1 MSFYYYIYHCL
12 VKPIKRL
19 FSLEDLSVKFRKKMN
34 KVERLFYHRKYTA
47 KELVEELKR
56 LGLKSGSVVIVHS
69 SMSSFYNYNG
79 TPDELIDE
87 LLRAIGTDGTLCMP
101 AYPDDKFNPDNVFD
115 VRTEKS
121 AAGLLTETFRKRP
134 GVKRSLNK
142 LHSVCAL
149 GPKADYIVGE
159 HHLSKTCFDEHS
171 PFYKIY
177 ELGGLSIALGL
188 ERRFIGTC
196 VHVPE
201 SLLRDKIAFFRDK
214 FTKQV
219 TYKYI
224 DEKGD
229 SFNHTMLTG
238 SKFQYIRYRNTKLV
252 DKYFDPSKYCR
263 VRFSNL
269 RIVFCDVRYIV
280 DTLTHL
286 AMEGKTLYSHP
297 KFTK

>member
-1 MSFYYYIYHCL
+1 MSYYYIYHCL

-19 FSLEDLSVKFRKKMN
+19 FGLEYLSDTIRKKRA
-34 KVERLFYHRKYTA
+34 KIEKLFYHRKYTA

-56 LGLKSGSVVIVHS
+56 LGMRSGAVVIVHS
-69 SMSSFYNYNG
+69 AMSSFYNYMG

-87 LLRAIGTDGTLCMP
+87 LLKAIGPDGTLCMP
-101 AYPDDKFNPDNVFD
+101 AYPDDKFNPSKVFD

-159 HHLSKTCFDEHS
+159 HHLSATSFDEHS

-177 ELGGLSIALGL
+177 ELGGIAIALGL
-188 ERRFIGTC
+188 QSYFMGTC
-196 VHVPE
+196 VHIPE
-201 SLLRDKIAFFRDK
+201 SMLREKMTFFRDK
-214 FTKQV
+214 FTTPV
-219 TYKYI
+219 TFKYI
-224 DEKGD
+224 DKEG
-229 SFNHTMLTG
+229 NYVTHTTLT
-238 SKFQYIRYRNTKLV
+238 KAKKHYVRYRNTKLM
-252 DKYFDPSKYCR
+252 DKYFDPTKYRR

-269 RIVFCDVRYIV
+269 RITIWNIPYVV
-280 DTLTHL
+280 DKIIQL
-286 AMEGKTLYSHP
+286 AYEGKTIYSHP